1 VSVQLIFHRPPRR
14 GERSRAQLN
23 RVDVNVLGP
32 FKGTRPPG
40 GSWFPDSRAEP
51 RNPKDFPAA
60 SLPPPSCAMAEK
72 SPAAEVEASLLAH
85 LNSASEVLDSRS
97 YVSSLGV
104 SHAELE
110 SVIKSLSAFRIV
122 ESTVR
127 SASSPS
133 ISRNQWFIPDPE
145 A

>member
-1 VSVQLIFHRPPRR
+1 
-14 GERSRAQLN
+14 
-23 RVDVNVLGP
+23 
-32 FKGTRPPG
+32 
-40 GSWFPDSRAEP
+40 
-51 RNPKDFPAA
+51 
-60 SLPPPSCAMAEK
+60 MAK

-85 LNSASEVLDSRS
+85 LNSASEVPDSRS
-97 YVSSLGV
+97 YASSLGV

-133 ISRNQWFIPDPE
+133 ISRNKWFIPDPE
-145 A
+145 TWHHLAFPQDITKETWVLTEEAKGYAARGSPEAQLVAAIPPEGAAKDALKVRFL